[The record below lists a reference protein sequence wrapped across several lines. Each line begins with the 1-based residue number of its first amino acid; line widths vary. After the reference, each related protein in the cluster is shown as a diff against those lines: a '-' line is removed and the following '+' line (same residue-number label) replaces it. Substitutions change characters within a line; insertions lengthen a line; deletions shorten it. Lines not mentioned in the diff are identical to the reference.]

1 MLLEKKED
9 LPEFS
14 SNSSRHLLVIPKIS
28 KNAQNW
34 KFLSSAKIIFL
45 NSRAG
50 RSSNFPRQC
59 FSAARWRIY
68 QVQCPPPPLECAGY
82 NSSWQLWGRHV
93 HCRVVTENWRG
104 AQLCLKKLLV
114 KNLTAVGR

>member
-59 FSAARWRIY
+59 ISAARWRIY
-68 QVQCPPPPLECAGY
+68 QVQCPPPPLVCAGY
-82 NSSWQLWGRHV
+82 NSTVAGSSGV
-93 HCRVVTENWRG
+93 G
-104 AQLCLKKLLV
+104 AFIAALSQKIGAV
-114 KNLTAVGR
+114 PSSASKNF